1 MDGKINGYFDDVYDA
16 FNEKEDATAWL
27 TNQQLYQLFDWQHE
41 LVNLVVPDDMNRD
54 HVAKLMV
61 GCVLGEAAEAN
72 AHFLNETKPWKP
84 SDPDWEAVDEE
95 MIDVL
100 HFLLEYFI
108 MRNIEPTKVAAMYRN
123 KNLVNQERVR
133 SKMQIDGGT
142 H

>member
-1 MDGKINGYFDDVYDA
+1 MTEVKDPFLS
-16 FNEKEDATAWL
+16 NEDYELMLEDKLHALFAW
-27 TNQQLYQLFDWQHE
+27 QQE
-41 LVNLVVPDDMNRD
+41 LIDIVVPEGMDQK

-84 SDPDWEAVDEE
+84 SEPNWKAVDEE

-108 MRNIEPTKVAAMYRN
+108 MRGYSPYSVITVYRH
-123 KNLVNQERVR
+123 KNLTNQERVR
-133 SKMQIDGGT
+133 SKLSLDGGT

>member
-1 MDGKINGYFDDVYDA
+1 MTKNTFSNDNDL
-16 FNEKEDATAWL
+16 L
-27 TNQQLYQLFDWQHE
+27 TWTGTNSQLLELFKWQLE
-41 LVNLVVPDDMNRD
+41 LIDLVVPENMDRD

-84 SDPDWEAVDEE
+84 SDPDWDAVDEE

-108 MRNIEPTKVAAMYRN
+108 MRNLTPTQVAIMYRN